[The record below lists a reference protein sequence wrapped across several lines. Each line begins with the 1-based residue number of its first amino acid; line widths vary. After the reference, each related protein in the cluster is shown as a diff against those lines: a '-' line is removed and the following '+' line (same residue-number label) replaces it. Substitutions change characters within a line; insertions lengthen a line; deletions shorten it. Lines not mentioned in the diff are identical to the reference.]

1 MSSRPTRTP
10 GPMFGPSYSLL
21 DEIIE
26 VSRRN
31 PGGPQLIPRDTT
43 FAENAT
49 DFFTPYIGK
58 DTSRRIFG
66 GASPGSGTGA
76 FGQPKSGI
84 LNFLDNAGLANI
96 LPLTAGAMLGGQ
108 AVKDLRAGNYSDAA
122 LNTGLAGLELM
133 LSGRG
138 AKQLYQNA
146 LLRNPKRPLKN
157 ITLSTG
163 GQFDQTSAR
172 PAKSLKSQEKIPD
185 YDDAAHYMRV
195 NEMRGNMLLPPSA
208 IMPETYI
215 PSRFDRLG
223 VHVGTP
229 QQAADRFNFQANE
242 GYRQGQTFPLKIRTD
257 KPFEIKDFE
266 EFGIKPDLRFDMT
279 EVIDGKTVLT
289 EDGVRE
295 VMNAYAD
302 AKNVNLEDGV
312 DLFRKELTDK
322 GYTNIPYVNLIEGM
336 DRSAGGVMET
346 YRAGLDDV
354 FTKENISNIMLVDR
368 TAKDP
373 AVIKSRFAKFKDVYD
388 PNIMAGLAGL
398 GLLSQIENEEGE

>member
-1 MSSRPTRTP
+1 MAVKSYP

-21 DEIIE
+21 DQITE

-43 FAENAT
+43 FAENMT
-49 DFFTPYIGK
+49 DLLTPYIGK
-58 DTSRRIFG
+58 NNSRRLFG
-66 GASPGSGTGA
+66 GAMPGSNN
-76 FGQPKSGI
+76 SGI
-84 LNFLDNAGLANI
+84 LNYLDNAGLANI
-96 LPLTAGAMLGGQ
+96 MPLSAGVMSGGQ
-108 AVKDLRAGNYSDAA
+108 AFKDFRAGNYSDAA
-122 LNTGLAGLELM
+122 LNTGFAGLDLG
-133 LSGRG
+133 LSGLG

-163 GQFDQTSAR
+163 GQFDKTSAR
-172 PAKSLKSQEKIPD
+172 PVKSLKPQEKIPK
-185 YDDAAHYMRV
+185 YEDAAHFMRV
-195 NEMRGNMLLPPSA
+195 NEMLGDIIKPPSFTPSKSA
-208 IMPETYI
+208 KA
-215 PSRFDRLG
+215 SRFDRLG
-223 VHVGTP
+223 VHVGTAD
-229 QQAADRFNFQANE
+229 QANDRFKFARDVMEKEE
-242 GYRQGQTFPLKIRTD
+242 GMTLPLKIRTD
-257 KPFEIKDFE
+257 KPFEIKDLK

-289 EDGVRE
+289 EDGVKE

-302 AKNVNLEDGV
+302 AKNVDLDTGV

-322 GYTNIPYVNLIEGM
+322 GYTNIPYINLVEGL
-336 DRSAGGVMET
+336 DNSAGGVMET
-346 YRAGLDDV
+346 YLRGIDAP

-368 TAKDP
+368 TIKDP

-398 GLLSQIENEEGE
+398 GLLSQVENEEGE

>member
-1 MSSRPTRTP
+1 MAVKSYP

-21 DEIIE
+21 DQVTEA
-26 VSRRN
+26 SRRA
-31 PGGPQLIPRDTT
+31 GGFGPEIRSRDTT
-43 FAENAT
+43 FAENMT
-49 DFFTPYIGK
+49 DLLTPYIGK
-58 DTSRRIFG
+58 NTSRRLFG
-66 GASPGSGTGA
+66 GAMPGSNN
-76 FGQPKSGI
+76 SGI
-84 LNFLDNAGLANI
+84 LNYLDNAGLANV
-96 LPLTAGAMLGGQ
+96 LPVTAGVMSGGQ
-108 AVKDLRAGNYSDAA
+108 AVKDFRAGNYSDAA
-122 LNTGLAGLELM
+122 LNTGFAGLDLG
-133 LSGRG
+133 LSGLG
-138 AKQLYQNA
+138 LKQA
-146 LLRNPKRPLKN
+146 LK
-157 ITLSTG
+157 
-163 GQFDQTSAR
+163 TSAR

-229 QQAADRFNFQANE
+229 KQAADRFNFQAHE

-266 EFGIKPDLRFDMT
+266 EFGIKPDIRPHMVET
-279 EVIDGKTVLT
+279 IDGKKVLN

-295 VMNAYAD
+295 AMNAYAD
-302 AKNVNLEDGV
+302 AKNVSLEDGV

-322 GYTNIPYVNLIEGM
+322 GYTNIPYINLIEGNKRPVTVDGFFEFM
-336 DRSAGGVMET
+336 G
-346 YRAGLDDV
+346 RAGDDYP

-368 TAKDP
+368 TANDP

>member
-1 MSSRPTRTP
+1 MT
-10 GPMFGPSYSLL
+10 
-21 DEIIE
+21 E

-43 FAENAT
+43 FAENMT
-49 DFFTPYIGK
+49 DLLTPYIGK
-58 DTSRRIFG
+58 NTSRRLFG
-66 GASPGSGTGA
+66 GAMPGSNN
-76 FGQPKSGI
+76 SGI
-84 LNFLDNAGLANI
+84 LNYLDNAGLANV
-96 LPLTAGAMLGGQ
+96 LPVTAGVMSGGQ
-108 AVKDLRAGNYSDAA
+108 AVKDFRAGNYSDAA
-122 LNTGLAGLELM
+122 LNTGFAGLDLG
-133 LSGRG
+133 LSGLG
-138 AKQLYQNA
+138 LKQA
-146 LLRNPKRPLKN
+146 LK
-157 ITLSTG
+157 
-163 GQFDQTSAR
+163 TSAR
-172 PAKSLKSQEKIPD
+172 PAKSLKSQGKIPD
-185 YDDAAHYMRV
+185 YEDAAHFMRV
-195 NEMRGNMLLPPSA
+195 NEMMGNMLRPPSA
-208 IMPETYI
+208 TNPKYI

-223 VHVGTP
+223 VHVGSP
-229 QQAADRFNFQANE
+229 PQAADRFKFSVGDKLDINQA
-242 GYRQGQTFPLKIRTD
+242 GLKGQTFPLKIRTD

-295 VMNAYAD
+295 VMNTYAD
-302 AKNVNLEDGV
+302 AKNVSLEDGV

-368 TAKDP
+368 TANDP
-373 AVIKSRFAKFKDVYD
+373 AVIKSRFAKLKNIYD

>member
-1 MSSRPTRTP
+1 MAVKSYP

-21 DEIIE
+21 DQMTE

-43 FAENAT
+43 FAENMT
-49 DFFTPYIGK
+49 DLLTPYIGK
-58 DTSRRIFG
+58 QSARRIFG
-66 GASPGSGTGA
+66 GASPGSNN
-76 FGQPKSGI
+76 SGI
-84 LNFLDNAGLANI
+84 LNYLDNVGLANV
-96 LPLTAGAMLGGQ
+96 LPVSAGIMSGGQ
-108 AVKDLRAGNYSDAA
+108 AVKDFRAGNYSDAA
-122 LNTGLAGLELM
+122 ANTGMAGVDLM
-133 LSGRG
+133 LSGLG
-138 AKQLYQNA
+138 LSQA
-146 LLRNPKRPLKN
+146 LK
-157 ITLSTG
+157 
-163 GQFDQTSAR
+163 TSAR
-172 PAKSLKSQEKIPD
+172 TAKSLKSQGKIPK
-185 YDDAAHYMRV
+185 YEDAAHYMRV
-195 NEMRGNMLLPPSA
+195 NKMMGNMLRPPSA
-208 IMPETYI
+208 TNPEYI

-229 QQAADRFNFQANE
+229 EQAADR
-242 GYRQGQTFPLKIRTD
+242 YRFGASTAMEGQTFPLKIRTD

-295 VMNAYAD
+295 AMNAYAD
-302 AKNVNLEDGV
+302 AKNVDLDIGV

-322 GYTNIPYVNLIEGM
+322 GYTNIPYINLVEGM
-336 DRSAGGVMET
+336 NRSAEDFALLKSKGI
-346 YRAGLDDV
+346 D

-388 PNIMAGLAGL
+388 PNIMAGIAGM
-398 GLLSQIENEEGE
+398 GLLSQLEGE

>member
-1 MSSRPTRTP
+1 MAVKSYP

-21 DEIIE
+21 DQMMEI
-26 VSRRN
+26 SRRN

-43 FAENAT
+43 FAENMT
-49 DFFTPYIGK
+49 DLLTPYIGK

-66 GASPGSGTGA
+66 GANPGTGSGA

-84 LNFLDNAGLANI
+84 LNYLDNAGLANI
-96 LPLTAGAMLGGQ
+96 LPLTAGAMSGGQ

-122 LNTGLAGLELM
+122 VNTGFAGLDLG
-133 LSGRG
+133 LSGLG
-138 AKQLYQNA
+138 AKQLYKNA
-146 LLRNPKRPLKN
+146 PLRNPKRPLKN

-163 GQFDQTSAR
+163 GQFDQK
-172 PAKSLKSQEKIPD
+172 PKVE
-185 YDDAAHYMRV
+185 YEDAAHFMRV
-195 NEMRGNMLLPPSA
+195 NEMLGDIIKPPSFTPSKSA
-208 IMPETYI
+208 KA
-215 PSRFDRLG
+215 SRFDRLG
-223 VHVGTP
+223 VHVGTAD
-229 QQAADRFNFQANE
+229 QANDRFKFARDVMEKEE
-242 GYRQGQTFPLKIRTD
+242 GMTLPLKIRTD
-257 KPFEIKDFE
+257 KPFEIKDLK

-289 EDGVRE
+289 EDGVKE

-302 AKNVNLEDGV
+302 AKNVDLDTGV

-322 GYTNIPYVNLIEGM
+322 GYTNIPYINLVEGM
-336 DRSAGGVMET
+336 DNSAGGVMET
-346 YRAGLDDV
+346 YLRGIDAP

-368 TAKDP
+368 TIKDP

-398 GLLSQIENEEGE
+398 GLLSQVENEEGE